1 MSSFFANTTKL
12 LGGNIFAQLIGIIAI
27 PVITRLYSTE
37 QYGSFAIILSIAT
50 IISSIS
56 TLGFHLAILI
66 PKNRSQAIALVKIS
80 LISVL
85 LTSLP
90 LSLTAFFFPTLITT
104 YVGDS
109 IPPPII
115 HIISIMVV
123 SQGLYSITSYWCI
136 REKNFGSVATSK
148 VFESISDRG
157 IAIGV
162 VALGWAS
169 ALSLCIARICGV
181 ITSLTFLLLSIR
193 QAKDKNSLAIQPQHY
208 TPTLSKTFKEFK
220 EYAIYNTPSVLLINA
235 MGQLPTIII
244 GYFYSPV
251 AAGLYAIANRLVS
264 IPVQAL
270 GSALSTTVTQHFA
283 SLVAHGDI
291 ATARNDAI
299 SMHSRL
305 FAFLL
310 IPFSFI
316 CIAGEHVVELLLG
329 ENWLLAGNL
338 VQWMSYFAFS
348 TLMAQAFG
356 GLFDVMK
363 RQRIRLSFH
372 IANFICR
379 ISVLLSCGF
388 MDLPIVSTI
397 AYFAIVSNA
406 MNLIAVKIA
415 FDGIGAKKE
424 IYTSILNNLTP
435 PTCLL
440 LCAWWINSTA
450 GINSALAFSSLYC
463 LAWLTILLK
472 IYYRKECAAYFHR
485 IKKCI

>member
-12 LGGNIFAQLIGIIAI
+12 LGGNVFAQLIGIIAI
-27 PVITRLYSTE
+27 PIITRLYSTE

-50 IISSIS
+50 IISSVS

-66 PKNRSQAIALVKIS
+66 PKKRAQAIALAKIS
-80 LISVL
+80 LISL
-85 LTSLP
+85 FLTSLP
-90 LSLTAFFFPTLITT
+90 LSLIAILFPSLVTT
-104 YVGDS
+104 YLGDN
-109 IPPPII
+109 ITPQTI

-123 SQGLYSITSYWCI
+123 CQGLYSIISYWCI
-136 REKNFGSVATSK
+136 REKSFAAVATSK
-148 VFESISDRG
+148 IFESISDRG

-162 VALGWAS
+162 VAFGWVS
-169 ALSLCIARICGV
+169 ALSLSIARICGV
-181 ITSLTFLLLSIR
+181 ITSLAFLLLSMR
-193 QAKDKNSLAIQPQHY
+193 QVKKEDGLATLPS
-208 TPTLSKTFKEFK
+208 TLTLSNTFREFK

-283 SLVAHGDI
+283 SMVAHGDI
-291 ATARNDAI
+291 AAAKNDAI
-299 SMHSRL
+299 NMHSRL
-305 FAFLL
+305 FSFLL

-316 CIAGEHVVELLLG
+316 CIAGEYVVELLLG
-329 ENWLLAGNL
+329 AHWLLAGEL

-363 RQRIRLSFH
+363 RQHIRLTFH
-372 IANFICR
+372 IANFFCR
-379 ISVLLSCGF
+379 IGVLLACGY

-397 AYFAIVSNA
+397 AYFAIVANI

-424 IYTSILNNLTP
+424 IYTSFLSNLAP
-435 PTCLL
+435 PACML

-450 GINSALAFSSLYC
+450 GMHSALTFSSLYC
-463 LAWLTILLK
+463 LVWLITLLK
-472 IYYRKECAAYFHR
+472 IFYRNECIAYFHR